1 MSKDKTLLQTCN
13 NIVTKNEKNI
23 DTLGIV
29 SIDSFK
35 YSIPLDKVDIIND
48 NILNHLVKSI
58 TNTKTGE
65 VIEETPIQENS
76 LKITS
81 NGYQTH
87 YVVKN
92 YFGIKHLTILINSKL
107 LEQNYL
113 QGITFKNIELIYNK
127 IQSHNVVNF
136 HSLEEFLTSGFVS
149 DIDLKRDTEI
159 NTHKEMD
166 ILVNELLKVS
176 KASNK
181 KNEGANA
188 FTKKNNKGIEFNDR
202 AKSRYN
208 KPFLKIYHKGIES
221 INSKNFDFFTK
232 YIDLDSIKNRVRIEC
247 TIRTKE
253 DLSKYGINSNTL
265 YDVLKSEDKF
275 QSIVNDCLN
284 KNIDNPTNIKV
295 RKPKTDMTP
304 SENVYFALMTAMIDT
319 NSMTFERVLDM
330 SISNI
335 NDKVAKSRMK
345 KSLTNLYQEHIKGLK
360 IETKA
365 QKLEQFFKAID
376 FM

>member
-1 MSKDKTLLQTCN
+1 MSKSK
-13 NIVTKNEKNI
+13 KYS
-23 DTLGIV
+23 DTLGKN

-35 YSIPLDKVDIIND
+35 YSIPLDKVDIVND
-48 NILNHLVKSI
+48 NLLNHLVKYTVN
-58 TNTKTGE
+58 TNTSE

-76 LKITS
+76 LKIAS

-92 YFGIKHLTILINSKL
+92 YFGVKHLTILINSKL
-107 LEQNYL
+107 LEEDYL

-253 DLSKYGINSNTL
+253 DLLKYGINSNTL
-265 YDVLKSEDKF
+265 YDLLKSENKF
-275 QSIVNDCLN
+275 QLIINDCLN
-284 KNIDNPTNIKV
+284 KNIENPTNIQV
-295 RKPKTDMTP
+295 RKPKTEMTP
-304 SENVYFALMTAMIDT
+304 TELIHFTSITLLLDN
-319 NSMTFERVLDM
+319 NSLTFERVLDM
-330 SISNI
+330 LLSNMP
-335 NDKVAKSRMK
+335 NKVAKSRMK
-345 KSLTNLYQEHIKGLK
+345 KQLTTIYNQHIKGLE